1 MHIEVLCV
9 NGFKLLWHILCHKI
23 HVDKSTNRSYWQLSA
38 DVCQYLVPLLLGTV
52 RAFGR
57 DTDPLVFPHLFPCE
71 SDSLSAVPLTSP
83 TDKKQN
89 KIKLDQTIN
98 IPSHFFS
105 EVLLMNLFPF
115 WKYMCLLGLYYDVL
129 YFCSI
134 YMI

>member
-1 MHIEVLCV
+1 M
-9 NGFKLLWHILCHKI
+9 
-23 HVDKSTNRSYWQLSA
+23 
-38 DVCQYLVPLLLGTV
+38 PLLLGTV

-105 EVLLMNLFPF
+105 EVLHRIFSTVESTRARPILRFVKLLLNLYDLMKLYCFVVLIKDCLPF
-115 WKYMCLLGLYYDVL
+115 YGT
-129 YFCSI
+129 
-134 YMI
+134 